1 MKLSNLWQPSHPLF
15 WLSIALNGLSA
26 IFSVVLQTQPL
37 SGFMRAAITL
47 VMLTNAVLGL
57 WFAWRLAN
65 TDKR

>member
-15 WLSIALNGLSA
+15 WISLVLNALSGAFGL
-26 IFSVVLQTQPL
+26 ILQTQLL
-37 SGFMRAAITL
+37 SGFVYAAITF
-47 VMLTNAVLGL
+47 VMLMNAVLGL